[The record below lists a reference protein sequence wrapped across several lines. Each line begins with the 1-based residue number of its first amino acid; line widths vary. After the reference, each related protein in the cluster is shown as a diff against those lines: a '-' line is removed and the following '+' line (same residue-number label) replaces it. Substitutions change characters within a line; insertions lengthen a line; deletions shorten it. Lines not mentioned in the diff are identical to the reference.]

1 MRPLIGTSWKMNLT
15 ATEADA
21 WFDGFLP
28 LAADIADRDLFVLPP
43 FTAIWVARERLSGTA
58 IAWGAQDVSPDE
70 AGAHTG
76 DVAASMLADLGCS
89 IVEIGH
95 SERRRDHGETPH
107 LIARKA
113 RAVLRWGMR
122 PLLCVGEMQTAP
134 AEETLTFLLQDLEA
148 SLEGIAADELHRVI
162 VAYEPWWAIGE
173 GAVPADPTVVGQV
186 HRAMAE
192 WLGRRAGGDRGP
204 VIYGG
209 SVDIGAAP
217 ALLAEPGV
225 EGLFVGRYALDAGNF
240 ARLATAGIGQEV
252 AR

>member
-15 ATEADA
+15 ATEAGA
-21 WFDGFLP
+21 WFDEFLP
-28 LAADIADRDLFVLPP
+28 LAGAVTDRELFVLPP
-43 FTAIWVARERLSGTA
+43 FTAIWVARERLAGTT

-76 DVAASMLADLGCS
+76 DVAASMLADLGCT

-95 SERRRDHGETPH
+95 SERRRDHGETPD

-122 PLLCVGEMQTAP
+122 PLLCVGEPRPAP
-134 AEETLTFLLQDLEA
+134 VDETLTFLLRDMEA
-148 SLEGIAADELHRVI
+148 SLEGVSADELQRVI
-162 VAYEPWWAIGE
+162 VAYEPWWAIGQ
-173 GAVPADPTVVGQV
+173 GAVAADPAMVGQV
-186 HRAMAE
+186 HRALAE
-192 WLGRRAGGDRGP
+192 WLGRRAGADPPP

-209 SVDIGAAP
+209 SVDADAAP

-225 EGLFVGRYALDAGNF
+225 EGLFVGRYALDARNF